1 MGKTQENWVT
11 HQISQNPHLKHHLQ
25 LTTKEDVSGS
35 GLGLQ
40 TGGRQLTWRWKSK
53 CFVHKCLLG
62 WRDHGT
68 QSRLLSLGA
77 A

>member
-53 CFVHKCLLG
+53 CFVHNVCWDGETMGHRVDSYL
-62 WRDHGT
+62 
-68 QSRLLSLGA
+68 
-77 A
+77 